1 MAVAA
6 LYDIHGNLPALD
18 AVLADLARLDVSA
31 IVVGGDVMPGPMPAE
46 CLARLRG
53 LSVPTH
59 YVRGNGDRECV
70 WHRAG
75 AGTESL
81 PAGVREQLRWCGAQL
96 SDEESAFVAKWPTTV
111 RLTIPPIGDVVFCHA
126 TPRNDLDIFVA
137 ETPEAPLR
145 PLFDDARAPVVI
157 CGHTHMPFDRTIGA
171 TRVVNAG
178 SVGMPF
184 GTPGAHWLLLD
195 RDIEF
200 RLTSYDV
207 LGAAESMRATRY
219 PPRDEFVERNVLHTP
234 GAAEMTEML
243 RRGEVR

>member
-46 CLARLRG
+46 CLARLRA
-53 LSVPTH
+53 LRIAT
-59 YVRGNGDRECV
+59 YWVRGNGDRESV
-70 WHRAG
+70 AHRAG
-75 AGTESL
+75 EGSASL

-96 SDEESAFVAKWPTTV
+96 SDEEAAFVATWPTTV
-111 RLTIPPIGDVVFCHA
+111 RLTIAPIGDVVFCHA

-137 ETPEAPLR
+137 QTPEAPLR
-145 PLFDDARAPVVI
+145 PLFDDARAPLVV
-157 CGHTHMPFDRTIGA
+157 CGHTHMAFDRSIGT

-184 GTPGAHWLLLD
+184 GTPGAHWLLIGQG
-195 RDIEF
+195 IEF
-200 RLTSYDV
+200 RLTSYDAH
-207 LGAAESMRATRY
+207 AAAASMRATLY
-219 PPRDEFVERNVLHTP
+219 PAREEFIERNVLHTP
-234 GAAEMTEML
+234 GAQEMTELL